1 MESKH
6 LWITRILHV
15 LLSFKLFLMKACQ
28 YGQCC
33 LPLKQTSKASFDCTY
48 MSAQYFLRCSSM
60 FMSYTKLVSL
70 MTCPFLCGTYKSAI
84 LPKLRQTS
92 TCGGWKSRGANES
105 LVPSFCCCLGR
116 WQRIERNRLKEQ
128 THERGQ
134 GFEVDYG
141 YMFLPSLSSPTY
153 FCLHF
158 FCSLINY
165 LIGKPQCTC
174 LRTLIYLTMA
184 PGVIFHPLKGRQ
196 VFSISA
202 SLTFIWAPLPFIIII
217 QGGRRGIFLVKGIPR
232 NKEKGLKSARLSKCR
247 WIPKYFERQKQR
259 FLLHIFLQALWV
271 QRNVQALSNYS
282 ISIPSGFRKI
292 INAGAACNN
301 TSSEY
306 HPASRSL

>member
-134 GFEVDYG
+134 GFEVD
-141 YMFLPSLSSPTY
+141 MFLQTLKLHVSTFTFFSHLFLFAFLLFINQLFDRETTVHMSQDFNLPDHGTRSHLSSSKRKASFLYLCQPD
-153 FCLHF
+153 LH
-158 FCSLINY
+158 L
-165 LIGKPQCTC
+165 G
-174 LRTLIYLTMA
+174 
-184 PGVIFHPLKGRQ
+184 
-196 VFSISA
+196 
-202 SLTFIWAPLPFIIII
+202 SLTFYYHHP
-217 QGGRRGIFLVKGIPR
+217 G
-232 NKEKGLKSARLSKCR
+232 
-247 WIPKYFERQKQR
+247 RQKGD
-259 FLLHIFLQALWV
+259 F
-271 QRNVQALSNYS
+271 
-282 ISIPSGFRKI
+282 P
-292 INAGAACNN
+292 C
-301 TSSEY
+301 
-306 HPASRSL
+306 